1 MKKTIIAALLLA
13 ASAATLSSCNTL
25 MDFFVNDTV
34 SQAATSSINSTD
46 PKASLHKE
54 EKARQKKQQELIKE
68 GKCPT
73 CGGIGKTADGRYE
86 CATCKGTGRYAADS

>member
-13 ASAATLSSCNTL
+13 ASVATLSSCNTL

-34 SQAATSSINSTD
+34 SQAATSSVNSTD

-54 EKARQKKQQELIKE
+54 KKARQKKQQELIKE

-73 CGGIGKTADGRYE
+73 C
-86 CATCKGTGRYAADS
+86 KGTGRYAADS